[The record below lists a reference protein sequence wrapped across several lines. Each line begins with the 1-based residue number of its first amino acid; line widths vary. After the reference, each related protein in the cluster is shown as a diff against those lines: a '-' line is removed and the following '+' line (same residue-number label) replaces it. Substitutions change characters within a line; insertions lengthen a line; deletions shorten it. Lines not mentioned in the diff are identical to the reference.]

1 MILRLRTIMTH
12 STALSRLGV
21 SRNSVFLS
29 QTLTSLSHGEIAT
42 RVTLRSPRYITRS
55 LSSQAN
61 NSDINNAFQ
70 PGRRLSGRKC
80 LITGGTSG
88 IGYAIAERFLQEGAS
103 TIVLV
108 GRSHKR
114 LEEAASRLAPFTNVP
129 AEENDGV
136 VATRAPEEDA
146 PHSPPG
152 NICLLVGDVSDA
164 GSWMRELEKEMANV
178 DILVN
183 AAGISISNILPR
195 SELEDIST
203 ILRTNLEGAMLTSR
217 ALMRAA
223 IRSRIR
229 NRSDPA
235 VGQRVPSKCIINVS
249 SLLALKGGTG
259 AVPYAASKAGL
270 LGLTRS
276 IAAEASA
283 SMKDIVIRSNAIVP
297 GYIETPMVAD
307 FTPGE
312 TSRLKALIPL
322 HRFGDAREI
331 ADAAVFLAQNEYAN
345 NCVLNLDGGLSA
357 V

>member
-1 MILRLRTIMTH
+1 M
-12 STALSRLGV
+12 V
-21 SRNSVFLS
+21 
-29 QTLTSLSHGEIAT
+29 
-42 RVTLRSPRYITRS
+42 
-55 LSSQAN
+55 
-61 NSDINNAFQ
+61 
-70 PGRRLSGRKC
+70 
-80 LITGGTSG
+80 TGGTSG
-88 IGYAIAERFLQEGAS
+88 IGFAIAERFLQEGAS

-108 GRSHKR
+108 GRSQTR
-114 LEEAASRLAPFTNVP
+114 LEEAAAKLVSLRVIPPDLGESSN
-129 AEENDGV
+129 EI
-136 VATRAPEEDA
+136 ATRTPEEDNQE
-146 PHSPPG
+146 STQG
-152 NICLLVGDVSDA
+152 KIRLLVGDVSDA

-203 ILRTNLEGAMLTSR
+203 ILRTNLEGAILTSR
-217 ALMRAA
+217 AFMRAS
-223 IRSRIR
+223 IRSRMR
-229 NRSDPA
+229 NRSDGA
-235 VGQRVPSKCIINVS
+235 SGSKVPSKCIINVS

-276 IAAEASA
+276 LAAEASA

-297 GYIETPMVAD
+297 GYIDTPMVAD

-312 TSRLKALIPL
+312 TSRLKDLIPL
-322 HRFGDAREI
+322 HRFGDPREI
-331 ADAAVFLAQNEYAN
+331 ADAAVFLAGNEYAN